1 MATAKKS
8 KTVPKKVKTMPKKGG
23 YIDKFL
29 KKADEA
35 IQEGIKKADEAL
47 DEAVELGELTAK
59 QASKASKELTTMAK
73 KESEE
78 FQKKGLAKINEGLAS
93 AKKIGANSREDLN
106 MLEKLAELRK
116 AGILTEKEFREKK
129 TKILSRI

>member
-1 MATAKKS
+1 MATSKKE
-8 KTVPKKVKTMPKKGG
+8 KTMPKKGG

-29 KKADEA
+29 KKADNA
-35 IQEGIKKADEAL
+35 IQEGLKKADDVL
-47 DEAVELGELTAK
+47 DEAVELGEMTAK
-59 QASKASKELTTMAK
+59 QASKASKELSSKAK
-73 KESEE
+73 KESEAL
-78 FQKKGLAKINEGLAS
+78 KKKSLEKINEGIS
-93 AKKIGANSREDLN
+93 TAKKMGANSREDLN

>member
-1 MATAKKS
+1 MAATKKT
-8 KTVPKKVKTMPKKGG
+8 KPKSKKGG

-59 QASKASKELTTMAK
+59 QASKASKEFTTKAK
-73 KESEE
+73 KESELL
-78 FQKKGLAKINEGLAS
+78 QKKSLEKINEGLSS
-93 AKKIGANSREDLN
+93 AKKLGANSREDLN